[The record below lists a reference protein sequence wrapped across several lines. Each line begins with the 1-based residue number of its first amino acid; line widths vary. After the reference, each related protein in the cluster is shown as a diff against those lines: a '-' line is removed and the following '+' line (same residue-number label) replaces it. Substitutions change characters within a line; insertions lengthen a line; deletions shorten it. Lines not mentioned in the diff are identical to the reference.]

1 MYMKT
6 RFKRRK
12 IPLLAGT
19 ILITGVLFGQ
29 GTRVDINFD
38 VKHSVGGISEFER
51 EKFITMHGNFTSR
64 DWDGNNFTDNLVGH
78 FLEGYNAWFGRDTG
92 GITWFANQVD
102 EDPERPG
109 QIDLDN
115 LKARGAQVRSEYA
128 AKTSIHPHAE
138 RNLGLILAGQYYPFW
153 PGSKTKPYDGE
164 TPWAFKDGFA
174 TGEYMGQYINE
185 FHGNG
190 GAPAPTIVEVMNEP
204 MWHFVT
210 HPSDF
215 TSTPL
220 EIAQFHNDV
229 ADGIRAVVNS
239 DVLIGGYTTA
249 FPDFEKQ
256 DFKRW
261 EERWKLFMDEA
272 GEKMDFWS
280 IHLYDFPTFG
290 GKALY
295 RKGSNMEATFDMME
309 HYSVLSLGVAKP
321 FVISE
326 YGAQRHDYFNEFWS
340 PFKDWLFLKSVSAM
354 MMTFMERPHL
364 MLKTIPFIVEKAEW
378 GRNPDNGVPHSTRLL
393 RQGKEAAGETGEEW
407 VYTDMIL
414 FFELWKN
421 VQGTRVDSHPSDP
434 DMQVDAFVDGKKA
447 YVAINN
453 LNFVPE
459 AISLNTFGAEDNT
472 LENVEIKHLH
482 LVGNT
487 PVIDVREL
495 NEAPESVE
503 IGAEATMILEYTF
516 SDEITIDQT
525 SDEVKYYAEEYYKPI
540 VSSKTEVFH
549 INGVT
554 TGDQGEAMLR
564 LGIGRDHGSSLRPT
578 VTVNDTEVSV
588 PSDWKGY
595 DQKTR
600 DRFFGVI
607 EIPVPYELLQNDNTV
622 AVTFDDDGGHIGS
635 VAMQV
640 FGFSR
645 TISRTKAPDEV
656 TAVDNRSHHLPVLR
670 VYPNPSNGSINID
683 LPQVRSVS
691 QLSIYSVDG
700 QAVLERSINSQE
712 RQSIRID
719 SLSSGI
725 YSILW
730 NTRDKV
736 LKQKLVIR

>member
-1 MYMKT
+1 MNTK
-6 RFKRRK
+6 FKHRK
-12 IPLLAGT
+12 AALLVGMT
-19 ILITGVLFGQ
+19 LTTGILSGQ
-29 GTRVDINFD
+29 GTIVDVNFD

-51 EKFITMHGNFTSR
+51 EKFITMHGNLTSR

-78 FLEGYNAWFGRDTG
+78 FLDEYNAYFGRDTG
-92 GITWFANQVD
+92 GITWIANQVD

-109 QIDLDN
+109 QIDLGN
-115 LKARGAQVRSEYA
+115 LQARGALVRNEYA
-128 AKTSIHPHAE
+128 SKTSLHPYAE
-138 RNLGLILAGQYYPFW
+138 KNLGLILAGQYYPFW

-174 TGEYMGQYINE
+174 TGEYMGQYINA

-190 GAPAPTIVEVMNEP
+190 GAPTPTIVEVMNEP

-210 HPSDF
+210 QPSDF

-290 GKALY
+290 GKAFY

-309 HYSVLSLGVAKP
+309 HYSMLSLGVAKP

-326 YGAQRHDYFNEFWS
+326 YGSQRHDHFNEFWS

-378 GRNPDNGVPHSTRLL
+378 GRSPDTGVPHDTRLL
-393 RQGKEAAGETGEEW
+393 RQRKEAAGETGEEW
-407 VYTDMIL
+407 VFTDMIL

-434 DMQVDAFVDGKKA
+434 DIQVDAFVDGNKA
-447 YVAINN
+447 YVVLNN
-453 LNFVPE
+453 LDFEPVTV
-459 AISLNTFGAEDNT
+459 SLSTFGVENTT
-472 LENVEIKHLH
+472 LEKVEIKHLH
-482 LVGNT
+482 LVGNA
-487 PVIDVREL
+487 PVVDVQEL
-495 NEAPESVE
+495 NEAPGSVE
-503 IGAEATMILEYTF
+503 IDAEATMIHEYTF
-516 SDEITIDQT
+516 SSEIIIDQA

-540 VSSKTEVFH
+540 ESGKAEVFH

-554 TGDQGEAMLR
+554 TGDLGEAVLR
-564 LGIGRDHGSSLRPT
+564 LGIGRDHGSSLKPT
-578 VTVNDTEVSV
+578 VTVNATEVSV

-595 DQKTR
+595 DQGTR
-600 DRFFGVI
+600 ERFFGVI
-607 EIPVPYELLQNDNTV
+607 EIPVPYELLQSDNTV
-622 AVTFDDDGGHIGS
+622 SVMFDDDGGHIGS
-635 VAMQV
+635 VTMQV
-640 FGFSR
+640 FEFSR
-645 TISRTKAPDEV
+645 TISRTTAPDQV
-656 TAVDNRSHHLPVLR
+656 TSVDDRSHDLPVIR

-683 LPQVRSVS
+683 LPQAGSVS
-691 QLSIYSVDG
+691 KLSIYSVDG
-700 QAVLERSINSQE
+700 QTVFERSINSQD
-712 RQSIRID
+712 RQSIQVD

-730 NTRDKV
+730 NTRDKI